1 MPAWSDLWSNVKRG
15 DFKAATG
22 DLFLDQETLDA
33 GRRADDRLAQIAVR
47 NRERG
52 IYDDAQYALT
62 LERLGYSNTD
72 RYAGEVGQDFVS
84 GAEEGLASMQR
95 GVKDTLTS
103 TAGFSLRAIL
113 GFVPWWAWLLLLIWA
128 LWQLGL
134 LKRVLTKAS

>member
-1 MPAWSDLWSNVKRG
+1 MWDNLKSGRSKDALGYV
-15 DFKAATG
+15 
-22 DLFLDQETLDA
+22 FLDDGDIDA
-33 GRRADDRLAQIAVR
+33 GRRADDRLAQIAKR

-52 IYDDAQYALT
+52 IYDDTQYALT

-72 RYAGEVGQDFVS
+72 RYAGEVGDAFIQ

-95 GVKDTLTS
+95 NVKDSLTS

-113 GFVPWWAWLLLLIWA
+113 GFIPWWVWLLAFIWA